1 MPTTSYSIKNVVATL
16 DGTQVSGL
24 WDGDDVIM
32 VTQREDVG
40 TMNIGAAG
48 DPLFSQSVDFSVEIK
63 LKLQHTSATH
73 ILLVQKWKQQR
84 EGNLDPF
91 PFVLED
97 SSDNEGGSAEECY
110 VMKAPDNQKGKIATV
125 REWVLVSGKWDPEE
139 PTGGN

>member
-48 DPLFSQSVDFSVEIK
+48 DPLFSQSVDFSVEIT